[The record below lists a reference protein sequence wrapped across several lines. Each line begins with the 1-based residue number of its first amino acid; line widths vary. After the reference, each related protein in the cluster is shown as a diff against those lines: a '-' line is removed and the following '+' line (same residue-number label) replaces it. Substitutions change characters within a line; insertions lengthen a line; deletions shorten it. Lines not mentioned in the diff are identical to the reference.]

1 MRSIRKSLRFG
12 VTVMFNNAW
21 VGYPY
26 PSLLE
31 CLIVFAV
38 IFLAGALWSW
48 GLRLYVARRLR
59 EDGDA

>member
-1 MRSIRKSLRFG
+1 M
-12 VTVMFNNAW
+12 VMFNNAW

-26 PSLLE
+26 PPLLE
-31 CLIVFAV
+31 CLLVFAV
-38 IFLAGALWSW
+38 LFLAGVLWSW